1 MYKIKDI
8 YGNLI
13 EEQINPTWVK
23 QQERVDRPIL
33 AESYE
38 DADGI
43 VLSDGNTMLGIAGR
57 KMENYTPLVVI
68 EEVNGEPY
76 LMAQLEAVQAELEKA
91 KKEQEATKA
100 LMLDSMQGTADL
112 YLVEQENKQLQLDTM
127 QGIADL
133 YAMQMGGGKSWLM
146 YLRH

>member
-1 MYKIKDI
+1 MYKIKNAQ

-13 EEQINPTWVK
+13 EESLQPTWVK
-23 QQERVDRPIL
+23 QQERVDLPIL

-76 LMAQLEAVQAELEKA
+76 LMAQLEVVQAELEKA
-91 KKEQEATKA
+91 KKEQEATKS

-112 YLVEQENKQLQLDTM
+112 YLVEQENKQLQLDVM

-133 YAMQMGGGKSWLM
+133 YAMQMGGGQ
-146 YLRH
+146 

>member
-23 QQERVDRPIL
+23 QQERVDLPIL
-33 AESYE
+33 ADSYDE
-38 DADGI
+38 ADGV

-57 KMENYTPLVVI
+57 KMENYTPLVII

-91 KKEQEATKA
+91 KKEQEATKS

-127 QGIADL
+127 QGIAEL
-133 YAMQMGGGKSWLM
+133 YAMQMGGGQ
-146 YLRH
+146 

>member
-1 MYKIKDI
+1 MYKIKNAQ

-91 KKEQEATKA
+91 KKEQEATKS

-112 YLVEQENKQLQLDTM
+112 YLAEQENKQLQLDTM

-133 YAMQMGGGKSWLM
+133 YAMQTGGEQ
-146 YLRH
+146 

>member
-1 MYKIKDI
+1 MYKIKHAR
-8 YGNLI
+8 YGGVI

-33 AESYE
+33 ADSYD
-38 DADGI
+38 DADGV

-57 KMENYTPLVVI
+57 KMDNYTPLVVI

-76 LMAQLEAVQAELEKA
+76 LMAQLETLQAELEKA

-112 YLVEQENKQLQLDTM
+112 YLVENENKQLQLDTM

-133 YAMQMGGGKSWLM
+133 YAMQMGGGQ
-146 YLRH
+146 

>member
-1 MYKIKDI
+1 MYKIKHAK

-13 EEQINPTWVK
+13 EEQINPTWIK

-112 YLVEQENKQLQLDTM
+112 YLVEQENKQLQLDAM

-133 YAMQMGGGKSWLM
+133 YAMQMGGGQ
-146 YLRH
+146 

>member
-1 MYKIKDI
+1 MYRIKNAQ

-91 KKEQEATKA
+91 KKEQEATKS

-133 YAMQMGGGKSWLM
+133 YTMQMGGGQ
-146 YLRH
+146 

>member
-1 MYKIKDI
+1 MYKIKHAR
-8 YGNLI
+8 YGGVI
-13 EEQINPTWVK
+13 DEQINPTWVK

-57 KMENYTPLVVI
+57 KMDNYTPLVVI

-91 KKEQEATKA
+91 KKEQEATKS

-112 YLVEQENKQLQLDTM
+112 YLAEQENKQLQLDTM

-133 YAMQMGGGKSWLM
+133 YAMQMGGGQ
-146 YLRH
+146 

>member
-1 MYKIKDI
+1 MYKIKHAR
-8 YGNLI
+8 YGGVI
-13 EEQINPTWVK
+13 DEQINPTWVK

-91 KKEQEATKA
+91 KKEQEATKS

-112 YLVEQENKQLQLDTM
+112 YLAEQENKQLQLDTM

-133 YAMQMGGGKSWLM
+133 YAMQTGGEQ
-146 YLRH
+146 

>member
-1 MYKIKDI
+1 MYKIKHAR
-8 YGNLI
+8 YGGVI
-13 EEQINPTWVK
+13 DEQINPTWVK

-57 KMENYTPLVVI
+57 KMDNYTPLVVI

-91 KKEQEATKA
+91 KKEQEDTKT

-133 YAMQMGGGKSWLM
+133 YAMQMGGGQ
-146 YLRH
+146 

>member
-1 MYKIKDI
+1 MYKIKNAQ

-57 KMENYTPLVVI
+57 KMDNYTPLVVI

-76 LMAQLEAVQAELEKA
+76 LMAQLEEVQAELEKA
-91 KKEQEATKA
+91 KKEQENTKS

-112 YLVEQENKQLQLDTM
+112 YLAEQENKQLQLDTM

-133 YAMQMGGGKSWLM
+133 YAMQMGGGQ
-146 YLRH
+146 

>member
-1 MYKIKDI
+1 MYKIKNAQ

-57 KMENYTPLVVI
+57 GMENYTPLVVI

-91 KKEQEATKA
+91 KKEQEATKS

-112 YLVEQENKQLQLDTM
+112 YLAEQENKQLQLDAM

-133 YAMQMGGGKSWLM
+133 YAMQMGGGQ
-146 YLRH
+146 

>member
-13 EEQINPTWVK
+13 EESLQPTWVK
-23 QQERVDRPIL
+23 QQERVDSPIL
-33 AESYE
+33 ADSY
-38 DADGI
+38 DVADGI

-57 KMENYTPLVVI
+57 KMDNYTPLVVI

-76 LMAQLEAVQAELEKA
+76 LMAQLETLQAELENA

-112 YLVEQENKQLQLDTM
+112 YLVEQENKQLQLDAM

-133 YAMQMGGGKSWLM
+133 YAMQTGGGQ
-146 YLRH
+146 

>member
-1 MYKIKDI
+1 MYKIKHAR
-8 YGNLI
+8 YGGVI
-13 EEQINPTWVK
+13 DEQINPTWVK

-91 KKEQEATKA
+91 KKEQEATKS

-112 YLVEQENKQLQLDTM
+112 YLAEQENKQLQLDTM

-133 YAMQMGGGKSWLM
+133 YAMQTGGGQ
-146 YLRH
+146 

>member
-1 MYKIKDI
+1 MYKIKNAQ

-33 AESYE
+33 ADSY
-38 DADGI
+38 DVADGV
-43 VLSDGNTMLGIAGR
+43 VLNDGNTMLGIAGR

-76 LMAQLEAVQAELEKA
+76 LMAQLEVVQAELVKL
-91 KKEQEATKA
+91 KEESSVNNEDIMAQLTA
-100 LMLDSMQGTADL
+100 MQG
-112 YLVEQENKQLQLDTM
+112 EQVGTVVLD
-127 QGIADL
+127 GA
-133 YAMQMGGGKSWLM
+133 YKEGVNAV
-146 YLRH
+146 

>member
-1 MYKIKDI
+1 MYKIKHAK

-13 EEQINPTWVK
+13 EEQINPTWIK

-76 LMAQLEAVQAELEKA
+76 LMAQLEAVQAELVKL
-91 KKEQEATKA
+91 KEESSVNNEDIMAQLTAMQGEQVGTVV
-100 LMLDSMQGTADL
+100 LDSAYKEGVNA
-112 YLVEQENKQLQLDTM
+112 V
-127 QGIADL
+127 
-133 YAMQMGGGKSWLM
+133 
-146 YLRH
+146 

>member
-1 MYKIKDI
+1 MYKIKNAQ

-91 KKEQEATKA
+91 KKEQEATKS

-112 YLVEQENKQLQLDTM
+112 YLAEQENKQLQLDTM

-133 YAMQMGGGKSWLM
+133 YAMQMGGGQ
-146 YLRH
+146 

>member
-1 MYKIKDI
+1 MYKIKHAR
-8 YGNLI
+8 YGGVI
-13 EEQINPTWVK
+13 DEQINPTWVK

-33 AESYE
+33 ADSY
-38 DADGI
+38 DVADGI
-43 VLSDGNTMLGIAGR
+43 VLSGGNTMLGIAGR
-57 KMENYTPLVVI
+57 GMENYTPLVII

-91 KKEQEATKA
+91 KKEQEDTKA

-133 YAMQMGGGKSWLM
+133 YAMQMGGGQ
-146 YLRH
+146 